1 MSKQK
6 RMVLFIRI
14 GVYYLILPDKSQK
27 EILISIYNTQR
38 IQDDFPNFE
47 V

>member
-1 MSKQK
+1 MRKQK